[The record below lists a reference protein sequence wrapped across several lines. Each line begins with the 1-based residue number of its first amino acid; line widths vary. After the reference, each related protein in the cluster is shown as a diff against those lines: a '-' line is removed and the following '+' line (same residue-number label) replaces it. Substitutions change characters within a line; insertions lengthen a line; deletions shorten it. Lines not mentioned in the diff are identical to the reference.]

1 MEDRFKDVPCVKFSL
16 TFVRTSVFG
25 ADFTIFCLLFVKLDI
40 NSKHE
45 HLF

>member
-1 MEDRFKDVPCVKFSL
+1 MVKCFEDADSVKFSL
-16 TFVRTSVFG
+16 TFDQNRSFG
-25 ADFTIFCLLFVKLDI
+25 AYFTIFFLLFVKLDI